1 MAPIQRNG
9 SMFIYGHV
17 ILPWFLKNEDKIQSA
32 FEKGQDILENA
43 VDAATEMAKE
53 TATEALV
60 KQDWVF
66 CTETVFCNKICK
78 SFLFKSL
85 FYCFLYNLYY
95 FYQYDGYSKPGQKF
109 SSGPILMLPDWPSD
123 RVWKSQGAKL
133 LHFLEDKQNLL
144 SKFELEVNFG

>member
-43 VDAATEMAKE
+43 VDAAAEMAKE

-60 KQDWVF
+60 KQD
-66 CTETVFCNKICK
+66 
-78 SFLFKSL
+78 
-85 FYCFLYNLYY
+85 
-95 FYQYDGYSKPGQKF
+95 
-109 SSGPILMLPDWPSD
+109 
-123 RVWKSQGAKL
+123 
-133 LHFLEDKQNLL
+133 
-144 SKFELEVNFG
+144 